1 MLSQHRPRNV
11 TTSPSTATSAFP
23 YTDSSDAGPA
33 VESSYSANTTA
44 PACTAPELI
53 AAAAHLTQLFGT
65 AVHSA
70 ATASALE
77 LGLTSA
83 FSAKFQRHWHPTEP
97 QKGCGY
103 RCLLFPVGQLDPLVA
118 DAVVKAGIDPTA
130 ARMAMPSP
138 DYEMMVWVDP
148 GSVSLRISD
157 RTALLQYIYSG
168 CSPPGSP
175 EPTSKSLSPKA
186 SSFTPRGASQ
196 SPPPSRVA
204 SRPKAIAILASK
216 SDTSSRRSRVLL
228 QNPMMSPPP
237 GLFGPSNRLSAI
249 TV

>member
-11 TTSPSTATSAFP
+11 TTPPSMATSGFS
-23 YTDSSDAGPA
+23 YTDHSVAGPA
-33 VESSYSANTTA
+33 VESWQSAHSSV

-53 AAAAHLTQLFGT
+53 AAAAHLTKLFGT

-70 ATASALE
+70 ARASALE

-83 FSAKFQRHWHPTEP
+83 FSSKFQHHWHPAEP

-118 DAVVKAGIDPTA
+118 DAVVKAGVDPIA

-138 DYEMMVWVDP
+138 DHELMIWVDP

-157 RTALLQYIYSG
+157 RAAVLQYIYSTK
-168 CSPPGSP
+168 SAQVSP

-186 SSFTPRGASQ
+186 SSFTPRCASQ
-196 SPPPSRVA
+196 SPPPSRIG
-204 SRPKAIAILASK
+204 SRPKAIAILASTAN
-216 SDTSSRRSRVLL
+216 STSRNSSALL
-228 QNPMMSPPP
+228 QTPMMSPPP
-237 GLFGPSNRLSAI
+237 GLFGPSNRLAVI